1 MHVIISLSIFL
12 VCIAIPMRV
21 LLRIKII
28 NYIFYQTKS
37 IVGFKPYQ
45 KKLQKRDTF
54 KNLDFNIKFCVNFFS
69 NYKIT

>member
-45 KKLQKRDTF
+45 KIITKDAC
-54 KNLDFNIKFCVNFFS
+54 KNLDFNIKFCVNLCL
-69 NYKIT
+69 KAL